1 MRILKRDMNVQLS
14 QESLSVRSTTRGEPR
29 TASRQPESEAVRP
42 TSVLEQL
49 SAAARDA
56 LEAFP
61 KSTN

>member
-14 QESLSVRSTTRGEPR
+14 QESLSVKLTGRTEHRTTNQE
-29 TASRQPESEAVRP
+29 PESGSARP

-61 KSTN
+61 KNTN